1 MSVIRDSVIKLR
13 RLFMLN
19 KALWYSLVV
28 GYIAIFIGCASFP
41 LVLPIS
47 DYSILFVH
55 VLNACY
61 LVPLT
66 LAALLGKGRLK
77 VAYLI
82 SLVALILGMS
92 CRYVIEIGEVSN
104 TTNFTVTNVIIF
116 LGILPTVYTFT
127 YYLWSNK
134 LD

>member
-1 MSVIRDSVIKLR
+1 MVDSVIKLR
-13 RLFMLN
+13 TLFMSN

-41 LVLPIS
+41 LVLQIS
-47 DYSILFVH
+47 GYSILLVH
-55 VLNACY
+55 VVNACC

-77 VAYLI
+77 AAYLI
-82 SLVALILGMS
+82 SLVALILGMI
-92 CRYVIEIGEVSN
+92 CRYLIELGEVSN
-104 TTNFTVTNVIIF
+104 TTNFTITNIIIF
-116 LGILPTVYTFT
+116 LGILPVVYTFT